1 MTEPERLYR
10 TDYIAFFPDGSTRS
24 GFVQWPRNPG
34 LALIK
39 QLVLPLLGDHEP
51 LEQVAVLYKD
61 RPADMFVSELG
72 HLELDTRPPLP
83 RNDAATDIYRAHW
96 RGKYPGDDPERLP
109 WIAGPAVLFTNRIV
123 WT

>member
-1 MTEPERLYR
+1 MTGPEKLYR

-34 LALIK
+34 LALIE
-39 QLVLPLLGDHEP
+39 QLVLPLLGDGEP

-61 RPADMFVSELG
+61 RPADMFVSEYG
-72 HLELDTRPPLP
+72 HLDHGTRGPLP

-96 RGKYPGDDPERLP
+96 RGNHPNDDPDTLP